1 MELVNLRDLIDVEI
15 LQDIQDRFAEA
26 TGLAAVTVDFR
37 GKPVTRYSKF
47 SKFCMLI
54 RRDSRCL
61 EACYRSDAHGGL
73 EAARRGKPYI
83 YKCHTG
89 LVDFAMPIIVKDQYL
104 GSIMAGQAK
113 IEENEMDRLDLI
125 VKEVPGWKDREEV
138 MKAFEEIPVTSYD
151 KITAAAELM
160 FLVSNYIVE
169 KDMMHLMQEEL
180 NQKNL
185 KLMEEIRVRAEL
197 ERTLKDTE
205 IQALQSQVNPHF
217 LFNVLNTL
225 GRLALIEKAPK
236 TQEMAY
242 ALAETLRYILKNIN
256 QMVSLEDELAHIE
269 RYLKIQSVRFGERIR
284 FKLDIQEDIKKIKVP
299 SMILQ
304 TFVENAINHGLEPK
318 EESGIV
324 KVTGYS
330 MEEGAVIEITDN
342 GVGIPEDKLQVILG
356 DGGDIGAISQSTG
369 IGINNVNKRLV
380 YYYGPDYKIK
390 IRSVPNEGTTVTIRI
405 PKKMSSRRVSHVQST
420 FGR

>member
-1 MELVNLRDLIDVEI
+1 MMNLRDLIDVEI

-47 SKFCMLI
+47 TKFCMLC

-73 EAARRGKPYI
+73 EAARRGRPYI

-89 LVDFAMPIIVKDQYL
+89 LVDFAIPIIVKDQYL
-104 GSIMAGQAK
+104 GSIMSGQVRV
-113 IEENEMDRLDLI
+113 EENEMNRLDHI
-125 VKEVPGWKDREEV
+125 VKEVPGWRDREEV
-138 MKAFEEIPVTSYD
+138 MEAFEEILVTSYD
-151 KITAAAELM
+151 MVKAAAELM

-169 KDMMHLMQEEL
+169 KDMMQLMQEEL

-205 IQALQSQVNPHF
+205 IKALQSQVNPHF

-225 GRLALIEKAPK
+225 SRLALIEKAPK

-256 QMVSLEDELAHIE
+256 QMVSLEEELAHIE
-269 RYLKIQSVRFGERIR
+269 RYLKIQSVRFGDRLQFR
-284 FKLDIQEDIKKIKVP
+284 LDVQEDIKKVKVP

-318 EESGIV
+318 AEPGSV
-324 KVTGYS
+324 KITGYS
-330 MEEGAVIEITDN
+330 IEEDAVIEIADD
-342 GVGIPEDKLQVILG
+342 GVGIPENKLQMLFEDDSDV
-356 DGGDIGAISQSTG
+356 GAMSQSTG
-369 IGINNVNKRLV
+369 IGINNANKRLV
-380 YYYGPDYKIK
+380 YYFGPEYKLK
-390 IRSVPNEGTTVTIRI
+390 IRSTPNEGTTVIIRI
-405 PKKMSSRRVSHVQST
+405 PKKMKSRRVSHV
-420 FGR
+420 